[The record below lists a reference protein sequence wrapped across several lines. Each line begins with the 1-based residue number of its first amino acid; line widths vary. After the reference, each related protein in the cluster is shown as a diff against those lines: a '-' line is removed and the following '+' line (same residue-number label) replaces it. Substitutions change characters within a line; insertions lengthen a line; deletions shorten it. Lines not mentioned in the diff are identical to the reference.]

1 MIREHMPRGDESARA
16 PGKRHPEK
24 TTCDIQVSIHPK
36 TMSVFALSSPRPEA
50 TRRRRGKTTVLRA
63 RHRGDVMTANG
74 RLAAN
79 RRLMMAVLCVAL
91 AAGSL
96 TTPAH
101 PQGKYPDH
109 PVKVVVGFTAGGGTD
124 VAARVIAQKL
134 SEATGQ
140 SFVIENR
147 PGASGLIASE
157 QVAKSPADGYT
168 IMVGSQTTLAV
179 APALYK
185 KFQIDVVK
193 DLTGMAMIGISPLVA
208 VVNADSAVKSIKD
221 LIAEAKARNGT
232 MNFASGGVGT
242 TPHMAGELLAFN
254 AGIKMVH
261 IAYRGEAPGVNDLL
275 GGQIPFMFSNLSV
288 VKGNIE
294 GGKLRALAVTSSKR
308 VPSLPNVPTIAET
321 FPGFDAATWFVLIAP
336 SGTPRE
342 AIMRINAET
351 KKIVATQDFQQRF
364 EQLGMIPDQ
373 DRTPDKIN
381 AYIKA
386 EIAKWAKVIKDADV
400 KPAD

>member
-1 MIREHMPRGDESARA
+1 VA
-16 PGKRHPEK
+16 
-24 TTCDIQVSIHPK
+24 
-36 TMSVFALSSPRPEA
+36 
-50 TRRRRGKTTVLRA
+50 
-63 RHRGDVMTANG
+63 
-74 RLAAN
+74 
-79 RRLMMAVLCVAL
+79 AL
-91 AAGSL
+91 AVAVAAGL
-96 TTPAH
+96 FATQAH
-101 PQGKYPDH
+101 AQGKYPDH

-124 VAARVIAQKL
+124 VAGRVIAQKL

-157 QVAKSPADGYT
+157 QVAKAPADGYT

-185 KFQIDVVK
+185 KFQIEVVK
-193 DLTGMAMIGISPLVA
+193 DLTGMAMIGVSPLVA
-208 VVNADSAVKSIKD
+208 VVNADSPIKSIND
-221 LIAEAKARNGT
+221 LIAEAKARNGI

-242 TPHMAGELLAFN
+242 TPHMAGELFAFN

-261 IAYRGEAPGVNDLL
+261 VAYRGEAPGVNDLL

-294 GGKLRALAVTSSKR
+294 AGKLRALAVTTSKR

-321 FPGFDAATWFVLIAP
+321 FPGFDAATWFVLVAP
-336 SGTPRE
+336 TGTPRE
-342 AIMRINAET
+342 AIERINAEAR
-351 KKIVATQDFQQRF
+351 KIVATQDFQQRF
-364 EQLGMIPDQ
+364 DQLGMIPDQ
-373 DRTPDKIN
+373 DRSPDEIN

>member
-1 MIREHMPRGDESARA
+1 MTAIRGLLMA
-16 PGKRHPEK
+16 
-24 TTCDIQVSIHPK
+24 
-36 TMSVFALSSPRPEA
+36 ALS
-50 TRRRRGKTTVLRA
+50 
-63 RHRGDVMTANG
+63 
-74 RLAAN
+74 
-79 RRLMMAVLCVAL
+79 AVA
-91 AAGSL
+91 AAGFV
-96 TTPAH
+96 AQGH
-101 PQGKYPDH
+101 AQGKYPDH
-109 PVKVVVGFTAGGGTD
+109 PVKVVVGFAAGGGTD
-124 VAARVIAQKL
+124 VAGRVIAQKL
-134 SEATGQ
+134 SDAIGQ
-140 SFVIENR
+140 SFVVENR
-147 PGASGLIASE
+147 AGASGLIASE

-185 KFQIDVVK
+185 KFQLDVVK

-208 VVNADSAVKSIKD
+208 VVNADSPIKSIKD

-232 MNFASGGVGT
+232 MNFGSGGVGT

-254 AGIKMVH
+254 AGVKMVH
-261 IAYRGEAPGVNDLL
+261 VPYRGEAPALNDLL

-294 GGKLRALAVTSSKR
+294 GGKLRALAVTSTKR
-308 VPSLPNVPTIAET
+308 VPSLPNVPTLAET
-321 FPGFDAATWFVLIAP
+321 FPGFDAATWFVLVAP
-336 SGTPRE
+336 TGTPPE
-342 AIMRINAET
+342 AIMRVNAEV
-351 KKIVATQDFQQRF
+351 KKIVATQDYLQRF

-373 DRTPDKIN
+373 DRTPDEIN

>member
-1 MIREHMPRGDESARA
+1 M
-16 PGKRHPEK
+16 
-24 TTCDIQVSIHPK
+24 
-36 TMSVFALSSPRPEA
+36 
-50 TRRRRGKTTVLRA
+50 
-63 RHRGDVMTANG
+63 
-74 RLAAN
+74 AAN
-79 RRLMMAVLCVAL
+79 SRLLMAALCVA
-91 AAGSL
+91 AAATSL
-96 TTPAH
+96 VAQSH
-101 PQGKYPDH
+101 AQGKYPDH
-109 PVKVVVGFTAGGGTD
+109 PVKVLVGFTAGGGTD

-140 SFVIENR
+140 SFVVENR
-147 PGASGLIASE
+147 AGASGLIATE
-157 QVAKSPADGYT
+157 QLTKAPADGYS

-208 VVNADSAVKSIKD
+208 VVNADSAIRSIAD

-242 TPHMAGELLAFN
+242 TPHMAGELLAVN

-261 IAYRGEAPGVNDLL
+261 VAYRGEAPGVNDLL

-294 GGKLRALAVTSSKR
+294 AGKLRALAVTSAKR

-321 FPGFDAATWFVLIAP
+321 FPGFDAATWFALVAP

-342 AIMRINAET
+342 AIMRINAEAR
-351 KKIVATQDFQQRF
+351 KIVATQDFQQRF
-364 EQLGMIPDQ
+364 DQLGMIPDQ
-373 DRTPDKIN
+373 DRSPDEIN
-381 AYIKA
+381 AYIRA